1 MSYQPSNR
9 TLLLSLN
16 SDYLQSNYSS
26 KSLKHSI
33 HFPKTSKH
41 TRQEF
46 AAECDINTIMA
57 RYIRTGEMP
66 HVNLRAP
73 QYFDSSGVDFQTHMQ
88 AIGEAKSL
96 FAELPSDIRN
106 RFRNDPGQFI
116 DFCSDP
122 SNRTELA
129 HMGLLSPEAA
139 RSVLRPSA
147 PSAPAAKAPQA
158 PPASAETPPAPA
170 PSSGADA

>member
-1 MSYQPSNR
+1 MSYQPNNR

-16 SDYLQSNYSS
+16 SDHLQSNFSS

-33 HFPKTSKH
+33 PFPKSSKH

-66 HVNLRAP
+66 HINLRAP
-73 QYFDSSGVDFQTHMQ
+73 QYFDSSGVDFQTHMN

-106 RFRNDPGQFI
+106 RFRNDPAQFI
-116 DFCSDP
+116 DFCGDP
-122 SNRTELA
+122 ANRTELA
-129 HMGLLSPEAA
+129 HMGLLSPDAT
-139 RSVLRPSA
+139 RSVLRPSS
-147 PSAPAAKAPQA
+147 PSAPATKAPKTQ
-158 PPASAETPPAPA
+158 PASAETPPAPA
-170 PSSGADA
+170 SAPSADA